1 MHMVPNRIFV
11 DPSAVVIGD
20 VTLSDGV
27 SIWPCAVIR
36 GDSNR
41 IEIGE
46 NSNVQDTAV
55 IHVSSDYPTIVG
67 KDTTIGHGA
76 VINGATIG
84 DNCIIGINST
94 VLDGAI
100 IGDECLVAAN
110 AVVTPRTVVPP
121 RSVVMGVP
129 GRVVRTNDSTVLEYA
144 QRSSVSYQALRDEH
158 INGKHRRHTF

>member
-1 MHMVPNRIFV
+1 
-11 DPSAVVIGD
+11 
-20 VTLSDGV
+20 
-27 SIWPCAVIR
+27 
-36 GDSNR
+36 
-41 IEIGE
+41 
-46 NSNVQDTAV
+46 V
-55 IHVSSDYPTIVG
+55 IHVSPDYPTIIG

-84 DNCIIGINST
+84 NNCIIGINST
-94 VLDGAI
+94 VLDGAV

-129 GRVVRTNDSTVLEYA
+129 GRVVRTNDLTVLEYA

-158 INGKHRRHTF
+158 INGKHTRRTF

>member
-1 MHMVPNRIFV
+1 MWMVLNKIFV

-20 VTLSDGV
+20 VKLDDGV
-27 SIWPCAVIR
+27 SIWPCAVVR
-36 GDSNR
+36 GDTNH

-46 NSNVQDTAV
+46 NSNIQDTAV
-55 IHVSSDYPTIVG
+55 IHVSPDYPTIIG

-94 VLDGAI
+94 VLDGAV
-100 IGDECLVAAN
+100 IGNECLVAAN

-129 GRVVRTNDSTVLEYA
+129 GRGIRTNDVTVLEYA
-144 QRSSVSYQALRDEH
+144 QRSSISYQALRDEH
-158 INGKHRRHTF
+158 ISGKHTRRTF

>member
-1 MHMVPNRIFV
+1 M
-11 DPSAVVIGD
+11 
-20 VTLSDGV
+20 
-27 SIWPCAVIR
+27 
-36 GDSNR
+36 
-41 IEIGE
+41 
-46 NSNVQDTAV
+46 
-55 IHVSSDYPTIVG
+55 IHVSPDYPTIIG

-94 VLDGAI
+94 VLDGAV

-129 GRVVRTNDSTVLEYA
+129 GRVVRTNDVTRPGVCAAFLCQLSGIA
-144 QRSSVSYQALRDEH
+144 GRAHQREA
-158 INGKHRRHTF
+158 

>member
-1 MHMVPNRIFV
+1 MVLNKIFV

-20 VTLSDGV
+20 VKLDDGV
-27 SIWPCAVIR
+27 SIWPCAVVR
-36 GDSNR
+36 GDTNH

-46 NSNVQDTAV
+46 NSNIQDTAV
-55 IHVSSDYPTIVG
+55 IHVSPDYPTIIG
-67 KDTTIGHGA
+67 KDTTVGHGA

-94 VLDGAI
+94 VLDGAV
-100 IGDECLVAAN
+100 IGNECLVAAN

-129 GRVVRTNDSTVLEYA
+129 GRVIRTNDVTVLEYA

-158 INGKHRRHTF
+158 ISGKHIRRTF

>member
-20 VTLSDGV
+20 VTLADGV

>member
-1 MHMVPNRIFV
+1 MPMASRKIFV
-11 DPSAVVIGD
+11 DPSAVVLGE
-20 VTLSDGV
+20 VVLADGV

-36 GDSNR
+36 GDTNR

-55 IHVSSDYPTIVG
+55 IHVSPDYPTLIG
-67 KDTTIGHGA
+67 KDTTVGHGA

-94 VLDGAI
+94 VLDGSV

-110 AVVTPRTVVPP
+110 AVVTPRTMVPP

-129 GRVVRTNDSTVLEYA
+129 GKVVRTNDSTVLEYA
-144 QRSSVSYQALRDEH
+144 QRSSISYQALRDEH
-158 INGKHRRHTF
+158 ISGKHKRHTF